1 MLAHNNIL
9 KPQDGKPVISPSQDM
24 VIGCYYLTIENPNGK
39 GAGRVFRNP
48 DEAHMAYALE
58 QITLQ
63 SPIKVRIE
71 REFNGEKGSKIIDT
85 TLGRLIF
92 NDALPQNLG
101 FKKRECLDD
110 MFALEVDQLVGKKQL
125 SNIVDMCFRSQGE
138 HKCALVLDA
147 IKALGYKYATVGS
160 LTVSVADIKIPPMK

>member
-1 MLAHNNIL
+1 
-9 KPQDGKPVISPSQDM
+9 
-24 VIGCYYLTIENPNGK
+24 
-39 GAGRVFRNP
+39 
-48 DEAHMAYALE
+48 MAYALE

-110 MFALEVDQLVGKKQL
+110 MFALEVDQLVGKKQPSGL
-125 SNIVDMCFRSQGE
+125 RKTRPAPLPLGFSIVR
-138 HKCALVLDA
+138 
-147 IKALGYKYATVGS
+147 
-160 LTVSVADIKIPPMK
+160 

>member
-1 MLAHNNIL
+1 
-9 KPQDGKPVISPSQDM
+9 M

-101 FKKRECLDD
+101 FKKR
-110 MFALEVDQLVGKKQL
+110 
-125 SNIVDMCFRSQGE
+125 
-138 HKCALVLDA
+138 
-147 IKALGYKYATVGS
+147 
-160 LTVSVADIKIPPMK
+160 

>member
-1 MLAHNNIL
+1 MSANSTA
-9 KPQDGKPVISPSQDM
+9 KR
-24 VIGCYYLTIENPNGK
+24 
-39 GAGRVFRNP
+39 A
-48 DEAHMAYALE
+48 A
-58 QITLQ
+58 
-63 SPIKVRIE
+63 
-71 REFNGEKGSKIIDT
+71 KIIDT

-147 IKALGYKYATVGS
+147 IKALATS
-160 LTVSVADIKIPPMK
+160 TPPSVR